1 MRARNLVIFAVV
13 TVLALGAAILA
24 TRMRA
29 PAGEVEKP
37 LLFPDLRARA
47 NDVQELQVQGHDR
60 TITLA
65 RQGDKWMLREADG
78 YPALIDKVRDTVV
91 SVADLRKLAEKTSN
105 QKMFKRL
112 GVEDLKETGSNSML
126 LQLKDARG
134 ANLATL
140 IVGRP
145 RRSTSRAEPP
155 ALYVRQPD
163 AGNALLVEGRIDV
176 STDMGNWLNRDLF
189 DIAPDRVQSIQVVH
203 ADGASIKM
211 ERESKGADL
220 VLADVPAGKEA
231 QSSVVLSRMGTVLE
245 TFFLE
250 SARAAGNVTL
260 PADATT
266 MTARTFDGLVATFV
280 SARIDDKPMTRIS
293 FAYEAPAAA
302 AANGNQGVRVIEPT
316 DTGNP
321 ESKKPPVND
330 SDPLIPVPATTPAA
344 DVKGEVEKYNTA
356 VKDWVFQVPQFKFE
370 LLTRRMEDLV
380 RDPLPKGESPIK
392 LPE

>member
-211 ERESKGADL
+211 MRESKGADL
-220 VLADVPAGKEA
+220 VLADVPSGKEA

-266 MTARTFDGLVATFV
+266 ITVRTFDGLVATFV

-302 AANGNQGVRVIEPT
+302 AAKETQEPGAPAAET
-316 DTGNP
+316 AKAAPAP
-321 ESKKPPVND
+321 EPAAV
-330 SDPLIPVPATTPAA
+330 VPATTPAA

-370 LLTRRMEDLV
+370 LLTRRMEELV

-392 LPE
+392 LPK